1 MNNSLV
7 KKNNFVEHFD
17 IFRFIQISTTDNLI
31 LILLIYLEYPKVA
44 EFLNAGYE
52 SLIRDEDLP
61 VHGDDVTVRPP
72 HPGHGLVIEKTGDRI
87 QSAPDQDMSKHTIRV
102 QSQ

>member
-7 KKNNFVEHFD
+7 KKNNFLDHFD
-17 IFRFIQISTTDNLI
+17 IFLFIQILITDNLI

-52 SLIRDEDLP
+52 SLI
-61 VHGDDVTVRPP
+61 
-72 HPGHGLVIEKTGDRI
+72 
-87 QSAPDQDMSKHTIRV
+87 
-102 QSQ
+102 

>member
-52 SLIRDEDLP
+52 SLIWDEDFP
-61 VHGDDVTVRPP
+61 VNGNDVAVSAPDPGDR
-72 HPGHGLVIEKTGDRI
+72 LVIEITGDRI
-87 QSAPDQDMSKHTIRV
+87 QSESDQDMSKYIRI
-102 QSQ
+102 QSL